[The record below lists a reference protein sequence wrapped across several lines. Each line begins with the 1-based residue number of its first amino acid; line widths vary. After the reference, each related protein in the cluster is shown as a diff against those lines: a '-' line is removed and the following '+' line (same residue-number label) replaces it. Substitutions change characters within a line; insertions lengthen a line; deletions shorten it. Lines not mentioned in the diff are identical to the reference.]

1 MFTWRLI
8 GFIACLVLASACAAP
23 ISVTPLDPQ
32 TAQRELTRNVLSVG
46 EPSRFSQIILNR
58 ADLSVRFDKDPEAAL
73 RTLHTAAVSGQHEPQ
88 VLFALAE
95 LSFLHAERTKQR
107 PYYFA
112 AALYAYAFLFPPPE
126 TPAPELYDPRAR
138 AACDLY
144 NRGLTKALLASD
156 GQRVDFAGGVFPLPF
171 GELELAFDAA
181 QLTWLDRRLTD
192 FVSVADVDVKG
203 LRNRYRRPGLGAP
216 FAASTVAG
224 AARSGLEVPASVKLP
239 VTAFLRRE
247 DPWAQLRTRRL
258 QARLELYRT
267 FETETVQVGDR
278 RVPLEAEPTAA
289 LAAELSVSD
298 VWDLELGGFLAGDV
312 FRQRLPTQLFALEPY
327 QPGRIPVV
335 FVHGTASS
343 PARWAEMFNELQN
356 DPGIGQRFQF

>member
-1 MFTWRLI
+1 MGAGVRKGLPRAAASGPWNRGDDMCTRRLI
-8 GFIACLVLASACAAP
+8 GFIACLVLVSACAAP
-23 ISVTPLDPQ
+23 ISVTPLDSQ

-58 ADLSVRFDKDPEAAL
+58 ADLSAQFDTDPEAAL
-73 RTLHTAAVSGQHEPQ
+73 RTLHTKAVSGRHEPQ

-95 LSFLHAERTKQR
+95 LSFLHAERTTQR

-126 TPAPELYDPRAR
+126 VSVPELYDPRSR

-144 NRGLTKALLASD
+144 NRALTKALLASD
-156 GQRVDFAGGVFPLPF
+156 GQGVEFAGGVFPLPF

-192 FVSVADVDVKG
+192 FVSVADVEVKG
-203 LRNRYRRPGLGAP
+203 LRNRYRHPGVGAP

-224 AARSGLEVPASVKLP
+224 AARSGLEVLASVKLP
-239 VTAFLRRE
+239 VTAFLRLD

-258 QARLELYRT
+258 QARLELYRS
-267 FETETVQVGDR
+267 
-278 RVPLEAEPTAA
+278 LEQDEVAA
-289 LAAELSVSD
+289 
-298 VWDLELGGFLAGDV
+298 
-312 FRQRLPTQLFALEPY
+312 
-327 QPGRIPVV
+327 
-335 FVHGTASS
+335 
-343 PARWAEMFNELQN
+343 
-356 DPGIGQRFQF
+356 